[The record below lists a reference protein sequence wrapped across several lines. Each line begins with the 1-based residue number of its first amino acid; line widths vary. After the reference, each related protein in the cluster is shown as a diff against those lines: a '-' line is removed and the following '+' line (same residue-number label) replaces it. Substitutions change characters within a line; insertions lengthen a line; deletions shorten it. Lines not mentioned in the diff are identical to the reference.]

1 MKQLEKASPM
11 DAEQI
16 EERIEAYVDGEL
28 SRRERLEFEAAC
40 AADPALWEEVRAARI
55 VRNGLRSLE
64 TPHCPPEV
72 TDAILDQVRRD
83 ARSRRGSPAWSW
95 VGSWRPAL
103 AGFAVIVAAA
113 VFVFLRPAPVSEVPT
128 DPEVAEA
135 LDEVKWTLA
144 YINSIGNRTG
154 ETIRDDVLRDHVVR
168 PIERGLGIVPP
179 ATPPR

>member
-1 MKQLEKASPM
+1 M
-11 DAEQI
+11 DAERI

-40 AADPALWEEVRAARI
+40 AADPALWEDVRAAQLIRD
-55 VRNGLRSLE
+55 GLRSLE
-64 TPHCPPEV
+64 TPNCPPEV
-72 TDAILDQVRRD
+72 TGAIFEQVRRD
-83 ARSRRGSPAWSW
+83 ARIRRGTQS
-95 VGSWRPAL
+95 GSWIGIWKPAL
-103 AGFAVIVAAA
+103 AGLAVIVATV
-113 VFVFLRPAPVSEVPT
+113 VFVLLRPAPVTEVPT

-144 YINSIGNRTG
+144 YINNIGNRTG